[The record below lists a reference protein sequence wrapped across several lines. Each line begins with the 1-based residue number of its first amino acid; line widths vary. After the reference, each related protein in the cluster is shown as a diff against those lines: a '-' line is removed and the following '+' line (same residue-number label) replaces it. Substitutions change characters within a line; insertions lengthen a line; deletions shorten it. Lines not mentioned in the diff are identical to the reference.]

1 MHAAMMIFC
10 AVIAVERCLS
20 SVPARCW
27 LGNKQNKTTILM
39 SNHQYNA
46 CVYWVRQLQCKN
58 TTISLC
64 QGDTDRIAVR
74 THTHN
79 IIDHSLKCTDQL
91 TMLLNVVSHSHQL
104 TLWETWRCPVT
115 TLQPFLC
122 SSFPPECG
130 GKRHRLWRCGV
141 PWACSLNQ
149 HKDASP
155 SERTQPAFFETV
167 SVGGSRL
174 RLTHLLSPMFPATHR
189 LVPSQWS
196 FYSPLKGPLG
206 APDRWPSVQR
216 KRPGG

>member
-1 MHAAMMIFC
+1 MNNIAEHKWHVHNHLSSYVSFFYFSRFAIVHFFMCKLKMHAAMIIFC
-10 AVIAVERCLS
+10 VIIAVERCLL

-27 LGNKQNKTTILM
+27 LGKKQNKTTILM
-39 SNHQYNA
+39 SNHQYNV

-64 QGDTDRIAVR
+64 QGDTDRITVR
-74 THTHN
+74 IHTNN

-115 TLQPFLC
+115 TLRPFLC

-130 GKRHRLWRCGV
+130 GKRNRLWRCGV
-141 PWACSLNQ
+141 PPWARSLTQ

-155 SERTQPAFFETV
+155 SERTQPAFF
-167 SVGGSRL
+167 
-174 RLTHLLSPMFPATHR
+174 
-189 LVPSQWS
+189 
-196 FYSPLKGPLG
+196 
-206 APDRWPSVQR
+206 
-216 KRPGG
+216 

>member
-1 MHAAMMIFC
+1 MHAAMIIFC
-10 AVIAVERCLS
+10 AVIAVERCYLCLLA
-20 SVPARCW
+20 VDLAT
-27 LGNKQNKTTILM
+27 NKTKQQSWCLIISTM
-39 SNHQYNA
+39 
-46 CVYWVRQLQCKN
+46 CVYTEYGNCKCKN

-74 THTHN
+74 THTNN

-104 TLWETWRCPVT
+104 TLWEMWRCPVT
-115 TLQPFLC
+115 TLRPFLC

-130 GKRHRLWRCGV
+130 GKRNRLWRCRV
-141 PWACSLNQ
+141 PPWARSLNQ

-216 KRPGG
+216 KRPAG